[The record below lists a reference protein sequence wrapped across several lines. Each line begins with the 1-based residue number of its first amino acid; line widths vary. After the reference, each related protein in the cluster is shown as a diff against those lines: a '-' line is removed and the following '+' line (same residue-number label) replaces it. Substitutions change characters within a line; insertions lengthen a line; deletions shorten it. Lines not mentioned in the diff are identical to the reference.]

1 MPLAQLICTLSE
13 ALFAAKGMRICYLE
27 SKRAKAAPA
36 FERKDKMLV
45 PVVAGIVA
53 GIVGF
58 LPLFISLRLS
68 RRSASLSAMGTGLYG
83 LAGTFVSLIIVAVA
97 LIVCAVTNREVVLPF
112 GVAEIVALIVSTS
125 AYVVYKN
132 VLAKRKN
139 K

>member
-1 MPLAQLICTLSE
+1 MLLGVE
-13 ALFAAKGMRICYLE
+13 KGE
-27 SKRAKAAPA
+27 AAPA
-36 FERKDKMLV
+36 SGRKEKMLI
-45 PVVAGIVA
+45 PVAAGIVA

-58 LPLFISLRLS
+58 LPLFASLRLS

-97 LIVCAVTNREVVLPF
+97 LIVCAVCYREVVLPF

-132 VLAKRKN
+132 VLAKRKT